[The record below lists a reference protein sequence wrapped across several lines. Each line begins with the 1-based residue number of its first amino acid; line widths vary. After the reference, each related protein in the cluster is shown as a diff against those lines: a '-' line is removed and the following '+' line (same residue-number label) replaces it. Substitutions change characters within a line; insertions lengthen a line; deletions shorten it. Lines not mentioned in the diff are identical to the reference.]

1 MNQTTN
7 QPNKY
12 TQLKYKKE
20 PLFLKLPSGNRY
32 EGEKKCWLTFK
43 ETVHSKSEVIH
54 SKCHFRARRNVCCEL
69 EIEPTQDRRR
79 ELIQFLI
86 CFYIKHFL
94 S

>member
-32 EGEKKCWLTFK
+32 EEKKKVLT
-43 ETVHSKSEVIH
+43 
-54 SKCHFRARRNVCCEL
+54 HFQGN
-69 EIEPTQDRRR
+69 
-79 ELIQFLI
+79 
-86 CFYIKHFL
+86 
-94 S
+94 SS

>member
-32 EGEKKCWLTFK
+32 EEKK
-43 ETVHSKSEVIH
+43 KSVDSLSRKQFIVRVKL
-54 SKCHFRARRNVCCEL
+54 STANATS
-69 EIEPTQDRRR
+69 EPEEMSAVNWR
-79 ELIQFLI
+79 
-86 CFYIKHFL
+86 
-94 S
+94 